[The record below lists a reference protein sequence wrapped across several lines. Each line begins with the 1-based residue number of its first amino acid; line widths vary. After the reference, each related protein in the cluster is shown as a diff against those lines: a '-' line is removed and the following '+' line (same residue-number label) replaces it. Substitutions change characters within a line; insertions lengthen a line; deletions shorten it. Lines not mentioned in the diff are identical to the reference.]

1 MGKAVVEVGSLVK
14 RYDKL
19 KAVDGISF
27 EVKRARY
34 GKKSDPTSCTQKKL
48 LAHRDVSYSVSAQ
61 LT

>member
-27 EVKRARY
+27 EVKRALW
-34 GKKSDPTSCTQKKL
+34 KEK
-48 LAHRDVSYSVSAQ
+48 
-61 LT
+61 